1 MNTAQRSDPAGAG
14 GFDPFLTLKPS
25 ALLMAHLLVAA
36 TYYGAG
42 ILAFAAFPIDNGVA
56 GIWPAAGVSVAA
68 ILLLGPPASLAIFL
82 GDLLVGLHVG
92 LTMGSALLL
101 AIGAVAEALVAWF
114 LLARSGRFDLRLRR
128 IRDVAIF
135 VTAGVLPS
143 AALCVLL
150 RLLLMAALDDFTAL
164 MATSA
169 QTVVVGL
176 LGHGLGV
183 LLVAPVIM
191 IWTTERPLP
200 RPSAEFWL
208 LLLAALLLNA
218 AAFTAT
224 PSGPTSALLYAVF
237 VIVLWAALRF
247 GPRETSGVLL
257 LTGVFATWAAGGTS
271 GPFLVSSQIEALYS
285 LSLFLLV
292 ATATALLLAAA
303 ARERAVSVRQVEES
317 EHAHRMLI
325 EQMREGVIMLDSQ
338 YRLSYVSDRF
348 CALSGWDRHHL
359 IGHPLN
365 RVVAAADHFRL
376 DRALSDI
383 ASGQDVQ
390 MEIVLE
396 RAQGGSILASV
407 APRRLAASEAQ
418 SGAIMAVVAD
428 VTESRRAAELARVRL
443 QQIAHMGR
451 VQSMDE
457 MAIAFAHEIAQ
468 PLTAITSYAQAAR
481 RFLSADPSGIGPARE
496 ALEGAEREAR
506 RGSEVVRRI
515 RGFVQ
520 DRKSERVPQVA
531 DYLVEEVARLAEPEV
546 RQHGVELR
554 TDPCGSGCM
563 VFVDPVQ
570 IQQVM
575 LNLVRNAIE
584 AIDEAGSDTRLI
596 TLKSRATP
604 QEGVAFSVIDTGPGI
619 GAAEL
624 ERIFDPFYTSKIDGV
639 GIGLALCRSI
649 IEDHEGQLHAAA
661 EPGHGAAFTFILKE
675 YRDA

>member
-1 MNTAQRSDPAGAG
+1 MLNHANQIRAER
-14 GFDPFLTLKPS
+14 FDPLSSMTPL
-25 ALLMAHLLVAA
+25 ARLVAYTLTTA
-36 TYYGAG
+36 TYYLAG
-42 ILAFAAFPIDNGVA
+42 ILAFAAFPIGNGVA

-68 ILLLGPPASLAIFL
+68 VLLLGPRVSLAIFA
-82 GDLLVGLHVG
+82 GDFMVGLYVG
-92 LTMGSALLL
+92 LGTSTALLL
-101 AIGAVAEALVAWF
+101 ALGAVGEALVAWF
-114 LLARSGRFDLRLRR
+114 LLTRIARFDLRLRR

-135 VTAGVLPS
+135 VVAGVLPS

-150 RLLLMAALDDFTAL
+150 RLLLLAVMDESAASMAANV
-164 MATSA
+164 

-191 IWTTERPLP
+191 TWATEKPVL
-200 RPSAEFWL
+200 RPSVEFWSL
-208 LLLAALLLNA
+208 LMAALLLNG

-257 LTGVFATWAAGGTS
+257 LTAVFATWAAGDTS

-292 ATATALLLAAA
+292 VTVTALLLAAA
-303 ARERAVSVRQVEES
+303 ARERAASIRQVEDS

-325 EQMREGVIMLDSQ
+325 EQMREGVITLDNQ
-338 YRLSYVSDRF
+338 YRFSFVSDRF
-348 CALSGWDRHHL
+348 CVLSGWDRDDLLGIPLSHL
-359 IGHPLN
+359 
-365 RVVAAADHFRL
+365 VAAEDHIRL
-376 DRALSDI
+376 DQALRD
-383 ASGQDVQ
+383 ATGGQDVQ
-390 MEIVLE
+390 VEVILE
-396 RAQGGSILASV
+396 RGRGGSIRVSI
-407 APRRLAASEAQ
+407 APRRLAQ
-418 SGAIMAVVAD
+418 PGVLSGEVMAVVAD
-428 VTESRRAAELARVRL
+428 VTEARRTAELARVRL

-468 PLTAITSYAQAAR
+468 PLTAITSYAQAAS
-481 RFLSADPSGIGPARE
+481 RFLSAEPGDIALARE
-496 ALEGAEREAR
+496 ALGGAEREAR
-506 RGSEVVRRI
+506 RGSEIVRRI

-554 TDPCGSGCM
+554 TDLCGSRCM
-563 VFVDPVQ
+563 VLVDPVQ

-575 LNLVRNAIE
+575 LNLVRNAAE
-584 AIDEAGSDTRLI
+584 AIDDAGSEIRVI
-596 TLKSRATP
+596 TLKSRATAP
-604 QEGVAFSVIDTGPGI
+604 ENVAFSVIDTGPGI
-619 GAAEL
+619 GPAEL

-649 IEDHEGQLHAAA
+649 IEDHEGELLASAG
-661 EPGHGAAFTFILKE
+661 PGHGATFTFILKE
-675 YRDA
+675 HRNV